1 MKEVANNVIEEP
13 TVGKRAVAAVV
24 SQDEDGPHHGPLQE
38 PIDRVDNKALYQPRH
53 GQRSLR
59 EHNHGGVERG
69 HDGEILEDIIE
80 GEGEGRREA
89 VGREG
94 LLQLPDA
101 RDVGRNRWF
110 NTLFFAVFH
119 DVACVKGPVAA
130 LRRHCP

>member
-13 TVGKRAVAAVV
+13 TVGKRTVAAVV
-24 SQDEDGPHHGPLQE
+24 PQDKDGPHHGPLQE
-38 PIDRVDNKALYQPRH
+38 PVDWVDDEALYQPRH

-69 HDGEILEDIIE
+69 HYDEILEDVVE

-101 RDVGRNRWF
+101 GDVGRNRWF
-110 NTLFFAVFH
+110 YTLFFAVFH
-119 DVACVKGPVAA
+119 DITCLNRTVAA
-130 LRRHCP
+130 LGRHFL